1 LAAATLAAEN
11 LERIENDLLR
21 ITDLIGGAEP

>member
-21 ITDLIGGAEP
+21 ITDLIGGPEP